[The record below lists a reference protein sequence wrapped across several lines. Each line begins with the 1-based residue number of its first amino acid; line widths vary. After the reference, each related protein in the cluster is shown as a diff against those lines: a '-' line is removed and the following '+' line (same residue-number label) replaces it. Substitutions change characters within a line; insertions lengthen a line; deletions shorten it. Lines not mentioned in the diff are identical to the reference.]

1 LLPIAIGLILIPG
14 LLVTLLVSTR
24 LTRSVGALNQ
34 AAKAYT
40 SGDLEFRTELLF
52 EREFADLGHTLNQMA
67 EELLLRRQAAE
78 NSQVSLESQVRART
92 LELESLNK
100 QLESHDRTRRQLL
113 ADISHELR
121 TPLTV
126 IQGESEMA
134 LRGGAKSTEE
144 YRDALTRVRE
154 QTLHTARLVD
164 DVLFVARA
172 EEGKARIDK
181 QPVVLAEVLSSV
193 CRDFQ
198 TVAAGK
204 DIEINDSYTDKNAV
218 VVVDKGR
225 LRQVFSVLLDN
236 AIRYSHVGDGI
247 QVDMSLS
254 ADDEKVEITVTDQG
268 IGLSEKEAQQ
278 AFYRFYRGDN
288 AERYAEGT
296 GLGLPVAKAIVD
308 AHNGEIFL
316 SGDSGKGARATVRIP
331 VAN

>member
-1 LLPIAIGLILIPG
+1 
-14 LLVTLLVSTR
+14 
-24 LTRSVGALNQ
+24 
-34 AAKAYT
+34 
-40 SGDLEFRTELLF
+40 
-52 EREFADLGHTLNQMA
+52 MA

-236 AIRYSHVGDGI
+236 AIRYSHVGDSI